1 MPRNRDKAESVAGLD
16 ADLKRMFR
24 VLAQQPVPDAIASGV
39 DQLDEG
45 PAAELPRRR
54 RKA

>member
-1 MPRNRDKAESVAGLD
+1 MDKTDRAARLD
-16 ADLKRMFR
+16 AEVARMFR
-24 VLAQQPVPDAIASGV
+24 ALAQRPVPDAIASVV

-54 RKA
+54 RGA